1 MKEILN
7 DICWK
12 TPLKKKKP
20 QKKKTTSDQ
29 KMEPKAKR
37 NILTWSV
44 FLCVVMEFV
53 RWVEENNRGR
63 LEESPLLDFQEAK
76 IICGLAIL
84 FY

>member
-1 MKEILN
+1 
-7 DICWK
+7 
-12 TPLKKKKP
+12 
-20 QKKKTTSDQ
+20 
-29 KMEPKAKR
+29 MEPKAKR